1 MTQTREDPA
10 EGLATDWFSIAVV
23 AETERDGIR
32 TTSLHVSDRFS
43 APRHRLVRSA
53 TQSFISLLERY
64 LRAHPEVTADSRRNL
79 VRALV
84 YFPAGVRSW
93 AEHIPGAF
101 ATYPVHNPD
110 VAVIRGGHRL
120 DPITRALFRHSP
132 DGIGLR
138 SRAYAMAWAV
148 HRAHGNTKRPVRW
161 LSLASGTGH
170 QTLEAADL
178 LPHRPELWL
187 TDLDLDALGFARSL
201 AARSAA
207 GGSVRTERLDALDSP
222 LLSAR
227 IGELRPDV
235 IDVMGLV
242 EYLTDDQLVG
252 LVTTVRAAAPAG
264 CQLVFTNTLPTHPGL
279 QVHRR
284 GLGWPGVIV
293 RTVDEVCAAL
303 ATAGAAP
310 GEIHVILPDDQ
321 VYGVYELRLP

>member
-1 MTQTREDPA
+1 MTQTRQHPA
-10 EGLATDWFSIAVV
+10 EVLTTDWFSIAVV
-23 AETERDGIR
+23 AETERHGLR
-32 TTSLHVSDRFS
+32 TTSLHVTDRFS

-53 TQSFISLLERY
+53 TQAFLSLLERY
-64 LRAHPEVTADSRRNL
+64 LCAHPELTAESRRNPI
-79 VRALV
+79 RALV
-84 YFPAGVRSW
+84 YFPPGVRAW

-148 HRAHGNTKRPVRW
+148 HRAHGSGDRRVRW

-170 QTLEAADL
+170 QTLEAAEL

-187 TDLDLDALGFARSL
+187 TDLDLDALEFARTL
-201 AARSAA
+201 AARSPA
-207 GGSVRTERLDALDSP
+207 GASVRTEQLDALDSS
-222 LLSAR
+222 LLATKIR
-227 IGELRPDV
+227 GLRPDV
-235 IDVMGLV
+235 IDAMGLV
-242 EYLTDDQLVG
+242 EYLTDDQLVE
-252 LVTTVRAAAPAG
+252 LVTTVRAAAPAE
-264 CQLVFTNTLPTHPGL
+264 CQLIFTNMLPTHPGL

-293 RTVDEVCAAL
+293 RAPDEVCGAL
-303 ATAGAAP
+303 SRAGAAP
-310 GEIHVILPDDQ
+310 DEIHVILPDDQ